1 MFDVLILN
9 TAVVDFRGREFAFT
23 EKLAGAGGLAR
34 CQTQDMPAYTQRQYK
49 RWIASG
55 CATAGG
61 PGNTAPLLARAGFNV
76 AVGVCLGK
84 GEEGGMDVPGR
95 FFYYTMIQNGVDMS
109 QVHIH
114 PTLPTGT
121 TYIYEKDDQERGGIA
136 YFPNANNDFDF
147 AIFQK
152 SVEKLNPTLVYYMY
166 SGLSD
171 RGDAN
176 DGQDLA
182 AFMAWCRRQ
191 GCLTIADSHTL
202 TGNPHQVIEAKIEVP
217 HYHLLE
223 PLLPELDLFFTS
235 YDEARMIENT
245 LGEKGHYLAM
255 SESEYIVYFLTFLA
269 DRFWRQNRQAKLF
282 GVTVQDGA
290 FVMYRDAA
298 GNLTAPVKISSRF
311 MCGSVVDLVGAGDSF
326 RAGVAAYL
334 CRQAKAFKTSRID
347 IEQAV
352 QMGNLFASLYI
363 KSPLNRRYDNI
374 GAYRN
379 MLRIV
384 ESRAVFDDFDQLTAA
399 VKGGSES
406 K

>member
-1 MFDVLILN
+1 MACDVLIFN
-9 TAVVDFRGREFAFT
+9 TAVVDFRSREFAFT

-34 CQTQDMPAYTQRQYK
+34 CQIQDMPAYTQRQYK
-49 RWIASG
+49 QWIASG

-61 PGNTAPLLARAGFNV
+61 PGNTAPLMARAGLNV

-84 GEEGGMDVPGR
+84 GDECGLDVPGR
-95 FFYYTMIQNGVDMS
+95 FFYYTMVQNGVDMS
-109 QVHIH
+109 QTHIH

-121 TYIYEKDDQERGGIA
+121 TFIYEKDNKERGGIA

-147 AIFQK
+147 GIFQK
-152 SVEKLNPTLVYYMY
+152 SVEKLNPTVVYYMY

-171 RGDAN
+171 KGDAN
-176 DGQDLA
+176 RGQDLA
-182 AFMAWCRRQ
+182 AFMGWCRRQ

-235 YDEARMIENT
+235 YDEALMIENT
-245 LGEKGHYLAM
+245 LSEKGCYLTM
-255 SESEYIVYFLTFLA
+255 SEEGYIVHFLTFLA
-269 DRFWRQNRQAKLF
+269 DRFWRQNKQAKLF
-282 GVTVQDGA
+282 GVTVRDGA
-290 FVMYRDAA
+290 YVMYRDTA

-326 RAGVAAYL
+326 RAGVTAYL
-334 CRQAKAFKTSRID
+334 CRQAKDFKTSRID
-347 IEQAV
+347 IEHAI

-363 KSPLNRRYDNI
+363 KSPLNRRYDTI
-374 GAYRN
+374 GSYEN
-379 MLRIV
+379 MLKIV
-384 ESRAVFDDFDQLTAA
+384 ESRAVFDDFNKLTIA
-399 VKGGSES
+399 VKKSPER
-406 K
+406 